1 MTAAKE
7 ASMRIPLVMLAA
19 CLSAVSFAAPAPTSS
34 APATRSLSPPSAAG
48 PCRFDGLRRHAA
60 PATAE
65 ARRLG
70 ELPPGNL
77 ELAVVREEGGCITP
91 VIVRYGIGGAR
102 GR

>member
-1 MTAAKE
+1 MTEAKE

-19 CLSAVSFAAPAPTSS
+19 CLSAVSSAAPPTTG
-34 APATRSLSPPSAAG
+34 APATRSLPPPGSAG
-48 PCRFDGLRRHAA
+48 PCRFDDLRRHAA

-91 VIVRYGIGGAR
+91 VIVRYGIGGAP